1 MTTDTTDFQS
11 ELENNPVGKTE
22 EKVAEEVGI

>member
-11 ELENNPVGKTE
+11 ELENNHFGKTE